1 MATGKEF
8 ADQAKSSKYDKLT
21 YKQYDCQAFVELVLY
36 DTGVRKEGN
45 KMYNWKGSNS
55 MWRNALSWKGTEEEC
70 IKKFGCVPL
79 GAWTFILKFDGG
91 EKDKGYHD
99 SEGNATHVGI
109 YVGNDETRD
118 STRTA
123 KRDGV
128 GYRPLKD
135 WNRIGLCKYLDFV
148 GTNPT
153 INIEVERD
161 EVNALYNALKTS
173 IEIVEGW
180 LK

>member
-1 MATGKEF
+1 MITGKQF
-8 ADQAKSSKYDKLT
+8 AEQARSAKYDNIK
-21 YKQYDCQAFVELVLY
+21 YSQADCQGFVEKVLY
-36 DTGVRKEGN
+36 DSGCRKPDGQA
-45 KMYNWKGSNS
+45 YNWKGSNS

-79 GAWTFILKFDGG
+79 GAWTFIVKFDGG
-91 EKDKGYHD
+91 EKEKGYHD
-99 SEGNATHVGI
+99 SEGNAVHVGV

-135 WNRIGLCKYLDFV
+135 WNRVGLCKYLDYSV
-148 GTNPT
+148 N
-153 INIEVERD
+153 NKDNKVERSKEIINYFRALLD
-161 EVNALYNALKTS
+161 ELERMITNDL
-173 IEIVEGW
+173 
-180 LK
+180 